1 MPSPN
6 PGPALLVAF
15 VAERLRAL
23 GGAYGLHPQAHRDVA
38 RRIANAFT
46 LTEDGDIAARSG
58 EDADSALAD
67 KLTTMR
73 GDPST
78 SLYFLAVANDTPTA
92 PKPAPLHKMSA
103 RAKLSHANGVAPLD
117 YL

>member
-23 GGAYGLHPQAHRDVA
+23 GGAHGLHPQAHKDVA
-38 RRIANAFT
+38 RRIASAFT
-46 LTEDGDIAARSG
+46 LTPDGDIAARSG
-58 EDADSALAD
+58 EDANSALAD

-73 GDPST
+73 SDP
-78 SLYFLAVANDTPTA
+78 
-92 PKPAPLHKMSA
+92 
-103 RAKLSHANGVAPLD
+103 
-117 YL
+117 